1 MPLDSNFLFQLKQL
15 QDLKLGSTEQDVR
28 EDLIKPLLEL
38 LGYCSRTENA
48 IERNVALKV
57 SYIKL
62 GTRKINISTFP
73 DYVLS
78 VSRIRKWVLDA
89 KKISESVLDEEH
101 IFQVYSY
108 ATHKEINVPLYGL
121 CNGNELALYRTTDT
135 INEPVFYIRRS
146 ELVDRWEELHELLS
160 VEGFQE
166 RLNYQTS
173 KTIYKVGEQLSS
185 QTKVKHEKLIDKE
198 PLVKI
203 VVPRKQA
210 SQVHA
215 RTHPYFTRRAWNVI
229 QEYITYYSNPGD
241 VVCDS
246 FGGSGVTT
254 IEALVLGR
262 KGIYFDINPIAAFMS
277 RVLAL
282 APVNLAVLTE
292 EFNLIAEKCKTQ
304 INEAYSTQLFSRQL
318 KYWYPQNIKMP
329 LDADVEFLDQ
339 LFSQRQ
345 LFCLSLLLY
354 EIEKIKDLDIRDVL
368 KLAFSATLVKCNIS
382 YHNTGRDESEGG
394 WGKQWFYTILS
405 LLCPQAIVS

>member
-15 QDLKLGSTEQDVR
+15 QDLKLGSTEQDIR

-78 VSRIRKWVLDA
+78 VSSIRKWVLDA
-89 KKISESVLDEEH
+89 KKLSESVLDEEH
-101 IFQVYSY
+101 IFQVHSY

-135 INEPVFYIRRS
+135 TNEPVFYIRRS

-173 KTIYKVGEQLSS
+173 KTIYKVGEQSSS
-185 QTKVKHEKLIDKE
+185 QPKVKHEKLIDKE

-241 VVCDS
+241 VVCDP

-282 APVNLAVLTE
+282 APIDLAVLAE
-292 EFNLIAEKCKTQ
+292 EFNVIAEKCKPQ

-318 KYWYPQNIKMP
+318 EYWYPQNIKMP
-329 LDADVEFLDQ
+329 LDADVDFLDQ

-345 LFCLSLLLY
+345 LFCLSLLH
-354 EIEKIKDLDIRDVL
+354 EIEKVKNLDI
-368 KLAFSATLVKCNIS
+368 
-382 YHNTGRDESEGG
+382 
-394 WGKQWFYTILS
+394 
-405 LLCPQAIVS
+405 